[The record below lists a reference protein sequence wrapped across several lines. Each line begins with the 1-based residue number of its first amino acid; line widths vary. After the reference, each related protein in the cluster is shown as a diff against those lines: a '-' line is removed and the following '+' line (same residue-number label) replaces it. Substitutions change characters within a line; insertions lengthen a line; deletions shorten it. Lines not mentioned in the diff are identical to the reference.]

1 MNRAANPERASKDQ
15 DLVGKL
21 HQQHNSQSPH
31 HEEWGVRFR
40 RLHADLP
47 KQNRSAVE
55 MVRELRDAEN

>member
-1 MNRAANPERASKDQ
+1 MERADIPETESKDQ
-15 DLVGKL
+15 ELVDRL
-21 HQQHNSQSPH
+21 HQPHESQSQH

-55 MVRELRDAEN
+55 MVRELRDIEN

>member
-1 MNRAANPERASKDQ
+1 MEREANPETASKDQ
-15 DLVGKL
+15 ELAGRL
-21 HQQHNSQSPH
+21 HQPHESQSPH

-55 MVRELRDAEN
+55 MVRELRDVEN